1 MAKID
6 NYLQNLIE
14 NSGIK
19 EKKICEVLE
28 MSQPTLLRRK
38 TNPKEFSILELE
50 KLAGILGVA
59 FLDLITNIKNIPN
72 VDK

>member
-50 KLAGILGVA
+50 KLAGILGLD
-59 FLDLITNIKNIPN
+59 FLELITTIQNESNGGK
-72 VDK
+72 